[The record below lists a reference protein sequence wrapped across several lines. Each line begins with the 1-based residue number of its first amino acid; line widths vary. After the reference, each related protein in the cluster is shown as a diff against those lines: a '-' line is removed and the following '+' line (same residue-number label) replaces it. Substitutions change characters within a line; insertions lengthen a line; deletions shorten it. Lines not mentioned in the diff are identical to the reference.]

1 MKYKRRYKTI
11 TITVSLSEENE
22 IGKQKIDDITTN
34 LIYRTTKTINTTIT
48 SHNRFKR
55 NKIDNDGIEVRTFP
69 NNI

>member
-11 TITVSLSEENE
+11 TITISLSEENE
-22 IGKQKIDDITTN
+22 IGKHKIDEITTK
-34 LIYRTTKTINTTIT
+34 LIDRTTKTINTTIT

-55 NKIDNDGIEVRTFP
+55 NKIDNDGIEVKKFP